1 MKNTKKEFERRY
13 LPIGE
18 LRVMS
23 ETGVI
28 EGHAAVFNE
37 LSQDLGGFREQIAPG
52 AFAKTIKEADVRAL
66 WNHDPNYVLGRNKA
80 GTLEMEEDEKGLK
93 VKIHPPKAT
102 WADDLRESIKRGDV
116 SQMSFGFRTIKD
128 HWEERD
134 GAEVIRTLLE
144 VQLFDVSPVTFPAY
158 LKTDVS
164 ARAISAAAAG
174 DDMKLYK
181 ALLHLSRGEDLG
193 EEELALVKKYESEL
207 RAKVGEPEPA
217 PKVDHSEPSTEPP
230 AAPAAEHSTTESA
243 EDKLRKAKLLELE
256 LK

>member
-1 MKNTKKEFERRY
+1 MKKIKDTEFERRY

-18 LRVMS
+18 LRVIS
-23 ETGVI
+23 DSGVI

-37 LSQDLGGFREQIAPG
+37 LSHDLGGFREKIAPG

-66 WNHDPNYVLGRNKA
+66 WNHDANYVLGRNKA
-80 GTLEMEEDEKGLK
+80 GTLEMEEDDKGLK

-128 HWEERD
+128 HWEE
-134 GAEVIRTLLE
+134 GEQEVVRTLLE

-158 LKTDVS
+158 PQTDVT
-164 ARAISAAAAG
+164 ARAISAVGAG
-174 DDMKLYK
+174 NDMKLFK
-181 ALLHLSRGEDLG
+181 ALVRINRGESLKD
-193 EEELALVKKYESEL
+193 EDLALVKKYEQEL
-207 RAKVGEPEPA
+207 RAKTGEPEPVPADHSA
-217 PKVDHSEPSTEPP
+217 PKPEPIQPDHSNAESTE
-230 AAPAAEHSTTESA
+230 
-243 EDKLRKAKLLELE
+243 DLVRKCQILELE